1 MALWNKNM
9 QLTPSQKEQRRKKR
23 EERIIRRNSFYTG
36 ETGARA
42 NESIECASNRRAAGK
57 YVPNF

>member
-1 MALWNKNM
+1 MAICNKNM
-9 QLTPSQKEQRRKKR
+9 QFTRLQKEQRTKKR

-36 ETGARA
+36 ETCSRA
-42 NESIECASNRRAAGK
+42 NESVECASNRRAAGR